1 MSKKNQSQAQ
11 EEPTRAQLEAE
22 NAQFYPQL
30 TKRNASFI
38 YQLLKILQERESE
51 ASYPMDLVKIEHHVM
66 KEMLTTQSQGTTA
79 QQLYGT
85 PTEFAERLLERPMD
99 AKEEPSKGLTF
110 QALWWDGALLIG
122 GMFAAI
128 AALTVWTKPQ
138 ADVATY
144 GITTLVL
151 NFIFGGLGMAA
162 LTYYQLHLQ
171 AQKDKHP
178 ILKYIG
184 LGLLVIMAW
193 VGIVVVATNYLPAY
207 LNPVLPALA
216 YALIAAAA
224 FALRWWLKRKGTP

>member
-1 MSKKNQSQAQ
+1 MTKKDQSEQQ
-11 EEPTRAQLEAE
+11 LEVTRAEMEAE
-22 NAQFYPQL
+22 NARLYPQL

-51 ASYPMDLVKIEHHVM
+51 AGYPMDLVKIEHQVM
-66 KEMLTTQSQGTTA
+66 KEMLSTQSQGTTA

-85 PTEFAERLLERPMD
+85 PTEFAERLLERPID
-99 AKEEPSKGLTF
+99 AKEDPSGALTF

-128 AALTVWTKPQ
+128 AALTVWTKPE
-138 ADVATY
+138 ADVSTY
-144 GITTLVL
+144 GITTLLL

-171 AQKDKHP
+171 SEKDKHP

-184 LGLLVIMAW
+184 LGLLVIAVW
-193 VGIVVVATNYLPAY
+193 VGIVVLATNYLPQS

-224 FALRWWLKRKGTP
+224 FALRWWLKRK